1 MDRKE
6 IEAIFDQQ
14 AASYDQQ
21 WSKLA
26 VLRDALQLLLG
37 SVFSELPADA
47 RVLCVGAG
55 TGQEIILLA
64 QRFPHFRFT
73 AVEPSAPMLEVCRQ
87 RAEEA
92 GIADR
97 CTFHQGYVESLPAS
111 EPFDAATAFLV
122 SQFIVDVDARIAFF
136 RDIAERLRPGGCL
149 ASSDLAADIDSAEYR
164 SLLDVWLRVMTAGA
178 VSADMVER
186 IRSAY
191 GRDVAVLPPER
202 VRAIIAAAGFEVPV
216 QFYQGGLIHGWYARR
231 GPFRMP
237 R

>member
-1 MDRKE
+1 MGVPMDRKE
-6 IEAIFDQQ
+6 IEAIFDHQ

-21 WSKLA
+21 WATLA
-26 VLRDALQLLLG
+26 PLREALQLLLG
-37 SVFSELPADA
+37 AVFAELPADA

-55 TGQEIILLA
+55 TGQEIVSLA
-64 QRFPHFRFT
+64 QRFPQFRFT
-73 AVEPSAPMLEVCRQ
+73 AVEPSATMIDVCRQ
-87 RAEEA
+87 RVEEE
-92 GIADR
+92 GIAAR
-97 CTFHQGYVESLPAS
+97 CAFHHGYVESLPAA
-111 EPFDAATAFLV
+111 EPFDAATCFLV

-186 IRSAY
+186 IRTAY
-191 GRDVAVLPPER
+191 GRDVAVLAPER
-202 VRAIIAAAGFEVPV
+202 VRTIIAAAGFEAPV

-231 GPFRMP
+231 TAR
-237 R
+237 

>member
-1 MDRKE
+1 MDRKD
-6 IEAIFDQQ
+6 IEAIFDHQ

-21 WSKLA
+21 WAKLA
-26 VLRDALQLLLG
+26 PLREALQLLLG
-37 SVFSELPADA
+37 AVFAELPTDA

-55 TGQEIILLA
+55 TGQEIISLA
-64 QRFPHFRFT
+64 QRFPQFRFT
-73 AVEPSAPMLEVCRQ
+73 AVEPSATMIEVCRS
-87 RAEEA
+87 RAEEE
-92 GIADR
+92 GIAAR
-97 CTFHQGYVESLPAS
+97 CAFHHGYVESLPAT
-111 EPFDAATAFLV
+111 EPFDAATCFLV

-164 SLLDVWLRVMTAGA
+164 SLLDVWLRVMAAGA
-178 VSADMVER
+178 VSAEMVER

-202 VRAIIAAAGFEVPV
+202 VRAIIAAAGFEPPV
-216 QFYQGGLIHGWYARR
+216 QFYQGGLIHGWYAT
-231 GPFRMP
+231 RMA